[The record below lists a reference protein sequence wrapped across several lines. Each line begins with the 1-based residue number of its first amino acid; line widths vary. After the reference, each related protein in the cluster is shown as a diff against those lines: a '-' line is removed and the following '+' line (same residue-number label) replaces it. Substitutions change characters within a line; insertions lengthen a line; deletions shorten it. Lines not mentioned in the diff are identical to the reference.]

1 MFMSKSFKAFKKS
14 TYQAIKYKNY
24 FEIYD
29 QLFSSYINKKIV
41 FVEIG
46 IFQGGSLQMWKRFF
60 GNKARIIG
68 IDVNPEA
75 KRFEKDGFEVFI
87 GDQSDP
93 NFWRFF
99 FETVG
104 KVDIILDDGGHTN
117 KQQIITATNCIKHM
131 NDNGKLVFEDVHASY
146 QKEFQNPSIYS
157 FINYCKKNIDDI
169 NFRFPNLG
177 NFNSSLNKYVH
188 SIFFFE
194 SIVCF
199 NINKKLCKKNSLI
212 INKGKSS
219 NLADLRYGNKKY
231 EEKLVILKKIPII
244 NYFIKKLIK
253 LKIESTTSKKI
264 LRYFK

>member
-1 MFMSKSFKAFKKS
+1 MSRSFKAFKKS

-24 FEIYD
+24 FEVYD
-29 QLFSSYINKKIV
+29 QLFNSYINKKIV

-46 IFQGGSLQMWKRFF
+46 IFQGGSLQMWRKFF

-75 KRFEKDGFEVFI
+75 KRFEKDGFEIFI
-87 GDQSDP
+87 GSQSDP
-93 NFWRFF
+93 NFWSYFF
-99 FETVG
+99 KKVG

-117 KQQIITATNCIKHM
+117 KQQVITAINCVKYI
-131 NDNGKLVFEDVHASY
+131 NDNGKLVFEDVHTSY

-169 NFRFPNLG
+169 NFRFPHLG
-177 NFNSSLNKYVH
+177 DFSSSLNKYIH
-188 SIFFFE
+188 SITFFE

-212 INKGKSS
+212 INNGRTSK
-219 NLADLRYGNKKY
+219 LADLRYGNKKY
-231 EEKLVILKKIPII
+231 KEKLIILKKIPVI

-253 LKIESTTSKKI
+253 LKNEYNISKKF
-264 LRYFK
+264 LKYFR